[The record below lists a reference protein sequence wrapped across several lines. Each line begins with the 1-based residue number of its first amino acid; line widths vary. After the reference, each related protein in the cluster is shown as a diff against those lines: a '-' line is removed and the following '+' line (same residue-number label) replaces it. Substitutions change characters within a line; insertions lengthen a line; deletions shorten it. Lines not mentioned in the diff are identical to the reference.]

1 MKACNTVNSMIYVH
15 KTRKEADGKRG
26 ETDRM
31 KPAPKLLSAVSAI
44 ALALTP
50 AVGGGIVAT
59 LSAVSTAEA
68 AVVRAISVRG
78 NQRVSSSTV
87 SNLIGYQPG
96 KNYSAAAVDD
106 AVKKLFATGLF
117 SDVNVSVSGSTLVVT
132 VSELSIVNQVVF
144 RGNRKQKDDRLKGV
158 VQLQPRSTFDQVT
171 LDADVEAIKDAYG
184 SIGRNDVSVYPEV
197 VDLGEGRV
205 NVVFQIDEGG
215 RTKITQVNFIG
226 NNAFSDRRLQGVI
239 STKRSNFLSWMTR
252 NDIYDD
258 QRLAADEEMLRQFYF
273 NHGYADFRILAS
285 NGDIDP
291 NTGNVMITIEVDE
304 GEKYRFGNIDID
316 SSVSGVTPDDLRQT
330 VKTRNGRIYAA
341 EDVEDTLIAMSERL
355 AANGFPFAE
364 VTPVGNRNF
373 ENGTID
379 VSYVVDQGQ
388 RAFIERIEI
397 VGNART
403 RDYVIRRE
411 FDLSEGDAFNQI
423 LLRRAQKRLEALD
436 YFERVDITTRPG
448 SAPDRVVVVVNAV
461 DKSTGEFGIGA
472 GYTTGGDSG
481 GGIAVEAS
489 VSERNFLGRGQT
501 VRLSAGGG
509 VDNRTYN
516 ISFTEP
522 YFLGYRLAATASAF
536 KRTNDYDNY
545 GIDSQGGSINF
556 GLPIT
561 EDLRANVG
569 YRFQQD
575 KYTDLDCITP
585 TTPASIC
592 ADTAGGTN
600 TTWNK
605 SAAFYGLTYND
616 VDDAQDP
623 HEGLYLDFGQEIAGL
638 GGDAKHVQSVFKG
651 VYFHTLSDDADLVGL
666 VKVGAGNITGL
677 GQSVRT
683 VDHFR
688 LGPSHIRGF
697 AANGIGPVD
706 TNGDRIGG
714 KTYFN
719 ATAEAQFPIPA
730 IPRDIGLKGAVF
742 ADAATLYGHDSASA
756 SGTSMAWRTSA
767 GFGLVWQSP
776 FAPLRFD
783 YAIPINKQPTDKV
796 QKFNFSISTA
806 F

>member
-1 MKACNTVNSMIYVH
+1 
-15 KTRKEADGKRG
+15 
-26 ETDRM
+26 M

-50 AVGGGIVAT
+50 ALGGGIVAT
-59 LSAVSTAEA
+59 LATASAAEA

-87 SNLIGYQPG
+87 SNLIGYKSG
-96 KNYSAAAVDD
+96 KNYTAAAVDD

-144 RGNRKQKDDRLKGV
+144 RGNRKQKDSRLKSV

-239 STKRSNFLSWMTR
+239 STKRSNFLSWLTR

-291 NTGNVMITIEVDE
+291 NTGNVMVTIEVDE

-316 SSVSGVTPDDLRQT
+316 SSVNGVTSDDLRQT
-330 VKTRNGRIYAA
+330 VKTRSGKTYAA

-355 AANGFPFAE
+355 AADGFPFAE

-373 ENGTID
+373 ETGTID
-379 VSYVVDQGQ
+379 ASYVVDQGQ

-436 YFERVDITTRPG
+436 YFERVEISTRQG

-472 GYTTGGDSG
+472 GYSTGGTGG
-481 GGIAVEAS
+481 GGIAIEAN
-489 VSERNFLGRGQT
+489 VTERNFLGRGQT
-501 VRLSAGGG
+501 VRVSVGGG
-509 VDNRTYN
+509 T
-516 ISFTEP
+516 
-522 YFLGYRLAATASAF
+522 
-536 KRTNDYDNY
+536 
-545 GIDSQGGSINF
+545 
-556 GLPIT
+556 
-561 EDLRANVG
+561 
-569 YRFQQD
+569 
-575 KYTDLDCITP
+575 
-585 TTPASIC
+585 
-592 ADTAGGTN
+592 
-600 TTWNK
+600 
-605 SAAFYGLTYND
+605 
-616 VDDAQDP
+616 
-623 HEGLYLDFGQEIAGL
+623 
-638 GGDAKHVQSVFKG
+638 
-651 VYFHTLSDDADLVGL
+651 
-666 VKVGAGNITGL
+666 
-677 GQSVRT
+677 
-683 VDHFR
+683 
-688 LGPSHIRGF
+688 
-697 AANGIGPVD
+697 
-706 TNGDRIGG
+706 
-714 KTYFN
+714 
-719 ATAEAQFPIPA
+719 
-730 IPRDIGLKGAVF
+730 
-742 ADAATLYGHDSASA
+742 
-756 SGTSMAWRTSA
+756 
-767 GFGLVWQSP
+767 
-776 FAPLRFD
+776 
-783 YAIPINKQPTDKV
+783 
-796 QKFNFSISTA
+796 
-806 F
+806 

>member
-1 MKACNTVNSMIYVH
+1 MLYVH
-15 KTRKEADGKRG
+15 KTRKEADGKIG

-31 KPAPKLLSAVSAI
+31 MPAPKLLSAVSAI

-59 LSAVSTAEA
+59 LGAVSAAEA

-78 NQRVSSSTV
+78 NQRVPASTV
-87 SNLIGYQPG
+87 SNLIGYQSG
-96 KNYSAAAVDD
+96 KNYSAADVDD

-117 SDVNVSVSGSTLVVT
+117 SDVNVSVSGSTLVVA

-158 VQLQPRSTFDQVT
+158 VQLQPRSAFDQAT

-184 SIGRNDVSVYPEV
+184 SIGRNDVNVYPEV

-215 RTKITQVNFIG
+215 RTKITQINFVG

-316 SSVSGVTPDDLRQT
+316 SSVNGVTSDDLRQT

-373 ENGTID
+373 ETGTID

-423 LLRRAQKRLEALD
+423 LLRRAQKRLEALN

-472 GYTTGGDSG
+472 GYTTGGAGGSG

-509 VDNRTYN
+509 VDDRSYN

-522 YFLGYRLAATASAF
+522 YFLGYRLAATVAAF
-536 KRTNDYDNY
+536 KRTNDYDTY
-545 GIDSQGGSINF
+545 GIDSQGGSISF

-561 EDLRANVG
+561 QDLRANVG

-575 KYTDLDCITP
+575 KYTDLDCPPGATP
-585 TTPASIC
+585 LSIC
-592 ADTAGGTN
+592 TDVATYGS
-600 TTWNK
+600 TWTK
-605 SAAFYGLTYND
+605 SAGFYGLTYSD

-623 HEGLYLDFGQEIAGL
+623 HEGLYLDFAQEIAGL

-651 VYFHTLSDDADLVGL
+651 AYFHTLSDEADIVGVL
-666 VKVGAGNITGL
+666 KVGAGNITGL
-677 GQSVRT
+677 GQPVRT

-742 ADAATLYGHDSASA
+742 ADAATLFGHDSASA
-756 SGTSMAWRTSA
+756 SGTNMEWRTSA

>member
-1 MKACNTVNSMIYVH
+1 
-15 KTRKEADGKRG
+15 
-26 ETDRM
+26 M

-423 LLRRAQKRLEALD
+423 LLCRAQKRLEALD

>member
-50 AVGGGIVAT
+50 ALGGGIVAT
-59 LSAVSTAEA
+59 LATVSAAEA

-87 SNLIGYQPG
+87 SNLIGYKSG

-144 RGNRKQKDDRLKGV
+144 RGNRKQKDNRLKSV
-158 VQLQPRSTFDQVT
+158 VQLQPRSAFDQVT

-215 RTKITQVNFIG
+215 RTKITQINFIG

-239 STKRSNFLSWMTR
+239 STKRSNFLSWLTR

-291 NTGNVMITIEVDE
+291 NTGNVMVTIEVDE

-316 SSVSGVTPDDLRQT
+316 SSVNGVTSDDLRQT
-330 VKTRNGRIYAA
+330 VKTRSGKTYAA

-355 AANGFPFAE
+355 AADGFPFAE

-373 ENGTID
+373 ETGTID

-436 YFERVDITTRPG
+436 YFERVEISTRPG

-472 GYTTGGDSG
+472 GYSTGGSSG
-481 GGIAVEAS
+481 GGIAIEAN
-489 VSERNFLGRGQT
+489 VTERNFLGRGQT
-501 VRLSAGGG
+501 VRVSAGGG
-509 VDNRTYN
+509 TDNRSYN

-522 YFLGYRLAATASAF
+522 YFLGYRLAATAAAF
-536 KRTNDYDNY
+536 KRSKDYDDY
-545 GIDSQGGSINF
+545 SISTQGGSISF

-561 EDLRANVG
+561 EELKTNVG
-569 YRFQQD
+569 YRFEQD
-575 KYTDLDCITP
+575 EYSDLDCP
-585 TTPASIC
+585 GNTPASIC
-592 ADTAGGTN
+592 ADVAAYG
-600 TTWNK
+600 TTWTK
-605 SAAFYGLTYND
+605 SAAFYGFTFNN
-616 VDDAQDP
+616 VDDVQDP
-623 HEGLYLDFGQEIAGL
+623 RDGLYVNFSQEIAGL
-638 GGDAKHVQSVFKG
+638 GGDAKHIQSVVKG
-651 VYFHTLSDDADLVGL
+651 TYFHTLSESADIVGL
-666 VKVGAGNITGL
+666 VKFGGGNIYGL
-677 GQSVRT
+677 GQEVRT

-688 LGPSHIRGF
+688 LGPSEIRGF

-706 TNGDRIGG
+706 SNGDRIGG
-714 KTYFN
+714 NTYFN

-730 IPRDIGLKGAVF
+730 IPRDFGLKGAVF
-742 ADAATLYGHDSASA
+742 ADAATLYGHDSATA
-756 SGTSMAWRTSA
+756 TGTDMQWRASA
-767 GFGLVWQSP
+767 GFGLIWQSP

-783 YAIPINKQPTDKV
+783 YAVPIAKQSTDKV